1 MPDVGRD
8 FAMTKKSKLIAAGL
22 ILVGGVT
29 LTLFRPT
36 EKTGW
41 NPPKDCKQTWVEC
54 DTYRSAGGYMRLGFN
69 AYRCPDGYVAPA
81 ITAEDG
87 SALFDIAGE
96 CKETETPPEAK
107 QDEVSVV
114 DFACVMPDPKDVAG
128 CLRRIP
134 ESLGLDG
141 VTRHEHLRFAMQGE
155 YFPKAESVGNCLPS
169 PCVLIAGLPFER

>member
-1 MPDVGRD
+1 MPDVGGD
-8 FAMTKKSKLIAAGL
+8 FAMKHTKKLIAAGL
-22 ILVGGVT
+22 LVVGGVT
-29 LTLFRPT
+29 AIIWRP
-36 EKTGW
+36 EQTGW
-41 NPPKDCKQTWVEC
+41 NPPKDCKKTWVEC

-81 ITAEDG
+81 ITASDG

-96 CKETETPPEAK
+96 CKETEAPPEAK
-107 QDEVSVV
+107 PDEVSAV
-114 DFACVMPDPKDVAG
+114 DFACVMPDPKDSAG

-134 ESLGLDG
+134 ERTGLDG
-141 VTRHEHLRFAMQGE
+141 VTRPEHLRFAMQGE